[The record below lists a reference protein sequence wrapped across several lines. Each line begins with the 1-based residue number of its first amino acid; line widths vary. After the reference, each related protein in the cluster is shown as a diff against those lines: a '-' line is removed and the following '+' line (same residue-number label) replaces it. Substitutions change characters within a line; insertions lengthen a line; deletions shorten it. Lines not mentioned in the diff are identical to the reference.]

1 MASST
6 GGRAAGSR
14 MAALAAL
21 LVSAGSFVPGATEDG
36 MAKVLAASGGHSD
49 EVCDGVSPEECE
61 GAALEL
67 RQLRGIR
74 RHGVDEAEGGVKG
87 TSLGTSKAPQAVEKW
102 TPWTA
107 SLGEPSSAEL
117 YTFYVYRAISE
128 ETYDPINVNV
138 ANLPGVLWYLHHEV
152 VVQYPRKFE
161 ITSIERYKVRM
172 RATEELLKKGMHFG
186 PRLAMDRGQCTGPF
200 VCGRQ
205 KSSLG
210 YPEPS
215 FCNGPFNTSKED
227 DIMAANGK
235 PYGKLPFEYARY
247 GFSVGCN
254 NLGDYP
260 FPMFAVNYTGAV
272 WYTLPG
278 PCPSKTFDST
288 DAACK
293 AREPGGLCKGVP
305 TGEGNCTWSYEHMGH
320 VTIDDFVDTPVDKLN
335 EAGGREYDPYTD
347 KGIKTDFWDGINN
360 TEANALRIKK
370 LRKLFADRFPNQTL
384 DEEMPSPPCDFDF
397 GEFYKEFW
405 WRPPFAGECMDA
417 MEGDDCYTMA
427 KWGKTEGIYSHPEY
441 YPGLTT
447 ASTMKDFQQ
456 LLYMQG
462 KPECPHRPC
471 GIAGGLYD
479 SASKAKASGAK
490 DHQGVKQ

>member
-1 MASST
+1 MATTAS
-6 GGRAAGSR
+6 RAAV
-14 MAALAAL
+14 LAAL
-21 LVSAGSFVPGATEDG
+21 LAATSAADVAADDV
-36 MAKVLAASGGHSD
+36 ARVLSASGGEAD
-49 EVCDGVSPEECE
+49 DACDSAFPEDCE
-61 GAALEL
+61 AAALAL

-74 RHGVDEAEGGVKG
+74 RHSGDADDDSSTTG
-87 TSLGTSKAPQAVEKW
+87 TPGALKTSSVW
-102 TPWTA
+102 TPWSEDLGRPSTA
-107 SLGEPSSAEL
+107 PL
-117 YTFYVYRAISE
+117 YTFYMYRAVSDEI
-128 ETYDPINVNV
+128 YDPVNVNA

-152 VVQYPRKFE
+152 VVQYPRKFK
-161 ITSIERYKVRM
+161 ITGIDRFKVQM
-172 RATEELLKKGMHFG
+172 RATEALVKKGMHFG
-186 PRLAMDRGQCTGPF
+186 PRMAMDLGQATGPF

-205 KSSLG
+205 NNSQG
-210 YPEPS
+210 YSEPS
-215 FCNGPFNTSKED
+215 FCDGPFDSAKEF
-227 DIMAANGK
+227 DIIASNGK
-235 PYGKLPFEYARY
+235 PYGLPFEYGRY
-247 GFSVGCN
+247 GFNVGCN
-254 NLGDYP
+254 NLGEYP
-260 FPMFAVNYTGAV
+260 FPMYDVYYPKAV